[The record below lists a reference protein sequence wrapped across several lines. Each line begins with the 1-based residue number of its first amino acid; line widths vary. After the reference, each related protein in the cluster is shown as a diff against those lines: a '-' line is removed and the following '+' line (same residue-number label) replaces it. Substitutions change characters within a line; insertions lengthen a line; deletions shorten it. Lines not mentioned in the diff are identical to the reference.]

1 MYVYYR
7 FALYFILSRDVPI
20 LKSFSAGRPKIF
32 ACCSGGCSVVA
43 AVAELSWPIVGC
55 KNGRRKQRIAPPN
68 FSFLQYQRQNKNYQ
82 SDYSAKHTVS
92 SKVTQRFFAS
102 DEVVTWKAWELARI
116 CFHSSLSGSDRAL
129 SLLDSFSSSYLFE
142 CPSRVFVWM
151 LESIN
156 IVEQID
162 EDNYLL
168 TVEIC
173 RGS

>member
-1 MYVYYR
+1 MAYCR
-7 FALYFILSRDVPI
+7 LQER
-20 LKSFSAGRPKIF
+20 K
-32 ACCSGGCSVVA
+32 
-43 AVAELSWPIVGC
+43 E
-55 KNGRRKQRIAPPN
+55 KQRIAPPN
-68 FSFLQYQRQNKNYQ
+68 VSFSNIKG
-82 SDYSAKHTVS
+82 KTKTI
-92 SKVTQRFFAS
+92 KVTTPPSIQSVQRSHNDFLRLMKHDLAAS